1 MAVLWIRISYSV
13 NRIAT
18 SDDATMYNSIFR
30 ELGLSLREE
39 ETSGWGG
46 HNWRCRVSAILPGGL
61 IDRFNHM
68 HEHPWVTPGM
78 TIATVYS
85 PMRAV
90 TDVRGMSLAEVTD
103 LFHRCAPG
111 HEVVKEHT
119 NSSGRI
125 KRTTYNGRSITIGFE
140 VTLRALKQR
149 ELEPLAHG
157 GHLTLAEI
165 KSGKADGT
173 R

>member
-1 MAVLWIRISYSV
+1 MV
-13 NRIAT
+13 
-18 SDDATMYNSIFR
+18 
-30 ELGLSLREE
+30 
-39 ETSGWGG
+39 
-46 HNWRCRVSAILPGGL
+46 

-125 KRTTYNGRSITIGFE
+125 KRTT
-140 VTLRALKQR
+140 
-149 ELEPLAHG
+149 
-157 GHLTLAEI
+157 
-165 KSGKADGT
+165 
-173 R
+173 